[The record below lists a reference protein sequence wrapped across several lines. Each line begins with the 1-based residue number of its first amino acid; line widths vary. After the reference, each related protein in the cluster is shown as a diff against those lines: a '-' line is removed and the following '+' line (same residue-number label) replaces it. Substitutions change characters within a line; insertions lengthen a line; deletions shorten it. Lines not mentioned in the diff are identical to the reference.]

1 MEKRQARFNEV
12 IEIPDTLGLTAVADN
27 VETMNLP
34 DAIMEEKREEHA
46 KNDELME
53 RFTED
58 SGVDLKD
65 PPAAA

>member
-1 MEKRQARFNEV
+1 MA
-12 IEIPDTLGLTAVADN
+12 DT

-53 RFTED
+53 RFMED
-58 SGVDLKD
+58 GGVDLKD